1 MKKCNSIATIIGLIS
16 VLVSGCGG
24 SSDPSL
30 PGPGCPTTST
40 LITSTSTSTTTT
52 TTLCDPDD
60 RSRDDECC
68 DPDDRHDDD
77 CD

>member
-1 MKKCNSIATIIGLIS
+1 
-16 VLVSGCGG
+16 
-24 SSDPSL
+24 
-30 PGPGCPTTST
+30 
-40 LITSTSTSTTTT
+40 
-52 TTLCDPDD
+52 LCDPDD

>member
-1 MKKCNSIATIIGLIS
+1 MKKYNSIATTIGLMT

-24 SSDPSL
+24 SSDPPL

-40 LITSTSTSTTTT
+40 LITSTSTSTTT